1 MPKKLTQE
9 EYEQRVY
16 ACVGEKYKVIS
27 QYQGKTK
34 PIKLFCIEHQQEFT
48 TSAECFMRGAS
59 DIRSKCPL
67 CIEQDKQLRYANS
80 RTEVECAYCGK
91 KFYKANSKLENS
103 KSGLYFCCRE
113 HKDCAQR
120 LESGD
125 AFKEMRPDHYGTVL
139 SSSSDG
145 YRNLAFRNF
154 PHKCAICNYDE
165 EPKILQVHHK
175 DSNRNNN
182 TLDNLCILCPNCHAK
197 ITYGYYQL
205 TDDYT
210 LKPL

>member
-34 PIKLFCIEHQQEFT
+34 PIKLFCVEHQQEFT

-59 DIRSKCPL
+59 DVRSKCPL

-139 SSSSDG
+139 SPFSEG

-175 DSNRNNN
+175 DSNRSNN